1 MAQNKLLFTEGPA
14 TLWLET
20 MNYCTKRK
28 GLDSR
33 NVPLRVLS
41 LKIARFMATRP
52 ILATTLPQS
61 LHVIFLSSV
70 FQCFVCSCWQEENFV
85 YKCLKNVFFNTW

>member
-41 LKIARFMATRP
+41 LKIARFMATCP
-52 ILATTLPQS
+52 ILATKLACHFP
-61 LHVIFLSSV
+61 VICFPMFCLFLLARGKS
-70 FQCFVCSCWQEENFV
+70 
-85 YKCLKNVFFNTW
+85 YKCLKNVFCNTW